1 MRIGALLWRRMT
13 DLVVIGF
20 FVGTQI
26 EAWTQPNLPE
36 PHWVVAL
43 LAAAATLPLAL
54 YRRTPL
60 VGPVV
65 TFAVLAGAATLNG
78 ALVDNVLGFLFTFL
92 AAMWLVALYNEPFS
106 AFSGLF
112 AGLVGVWFAMSRF
125 PDADRTAS
133 GYVFI
138 TLFGCGAW
146 FAGFAIG
153 HRSRQTQ
160 ALRERARTLEQ
171 ERVEEAGRAVA
182 EERARIARELHDVI
196 AHSVSVMVVQT
207 AGVRRLLSPE
217 QERERQAL
225 ETVEQTGRQALQEM
239 RRLLGVLR
247 RDGDRPQLAPQP
259 GLAGISQLL
268 EQVRKAGLPVE
279 LEVEGDPVEL
289 PPGIDLAAFRIV
301 QEALTNTL
309 RHAGPAKAQVRVR
322 YDTGELELSVTNDGR
337 PYTNGAEDGYGLVG
351 MRERVALYGGKLEAG
366 PVDGGYCV
374 SARLPLETAR

>member
-1 MRIGALLWRRMT
+1 MRFGALLWRRMT

-26 EAWTQPNLPE
+26 EAWVQRNLSE
-36 PHWVVAL
+36 PHWKVAL
-43 LAAAATLPLAL
+43 LAAGATLPLAL
-54 YRRTPL
+54 YRRAPL
-60 VGPVV
+60 VGPVLTFTALAV
-65 TFAVLAGAATLNG
+65 TATVNG
-78 ALVDNVLGFLFTFL
+78 LLVDNAIGFILTFL
-92 AAMWLVALYNEPFS
+92 AAMWLVGLYNEPFS

-112 AGLVGVWFAMSRF
+112 AGIVGIWYTMSQF
-125 PDADRTAS
+125 PPQDRS
-133 GYVFI
+133 PGSYVFI

-146 FAGFAIG
+146 FAGYAIG

-160 ALRERARTLEQ
+160 ALRERARRLEQ
-171 ERVEEAGRAVA
+171 DRAEEAARAVA

-207 AGVRRLLSPE
+207 AGVRRLLTPE

-225 ETVEQTGRQALQEM
+225 ETVEQTGRQALAEM

-247 RDGDRPQLAPQP
+247 RADDRPQLAPQP
-259 GLAGISQLL
+259 GLSGIERLL
-268 EQVRKAGLPVE
+268 EQVRKAGLPVD
-279 LEVEGDPVEL
+279 LQVEGEPVEL

-309 RHAGPAKAQVRVR
+309 RHAGPATAHVLVR
-322 YDTGELELSVTNDGR
+322 YDPAELELSVTNDGT
-337 PYTNGAEDGYGLVG
+337 PYANGDEGGYGLVG

-374 SARLPLETAR
+374 CARLPLESPR